1 MDPYTLAR
9 LAGLVG
15 GLCWVARMVL
25 GGEGA
30 VGGGLYLL
38 GALLV
43 AVALVAAGAG
53 LVSTSATWLRAIVG
67 VAFPLLV
74 WSVLEVLHQNGSAS
88 TIDGVVGL
96 VVAVVAA
103 TQLARSRSKP
113 PKPPTSSR
121 SAKSRGG
128 ERRASRSAGRS
139 AGSHAR

>member
-15 GLCWVARMVL
+15 GLCWVARFVA
-25 GGEGA
+25 GGGGA
-30 VGGGLYLL
+30 VGGGLYYL

-74 WSVLEVLHQNGSAS
+74 WSVLEVLHQNGNAT

-96 VVAVVAA
+96 VVAVVSA
-103 TQLARSRSKP
+103 TQLARSKP

-121 SAKSRGG
+121 SAKPRGG
-128 ERRASRSAGRS
+128 ERRAGRS
-139 AGSHAR
+139 TGRSTGSHAR

>member
-15 GLCWVARMVL
+15 GLCWVARFVV

-30 VGGGLYLL
+30 VGGGLYYL
-38 GALLV
+38 GGLLV

-74 WSVLEVLHQNGSAS
+74 WSVLEVLHQNGDAT

-96 VVAVVAA
+96 VVAGVAA
-103 TQLARSRSKP
+103 AQLVRSRSNP
-113 PKPPTSSR
+113 PKPPTPSR
-121 SAKSRGG
+121 SARSRGG
-128 ERRASRSAGRS
+128 ERRASRSTGRS